1 MLPYYG
7 QREIWEKNRALFLQ
21 TLNVSGQYMC
31 KLDEILFIHK
41 AAADCPGWVCHS
53 ALKDP
58 TFNELM
64 DYWGKKTRTP

>member
-1 MLPYYG
+1 M
-7 QREIWEKNRALFLQ
+7 R
-21 TLNVSGQYMC
+21 

-41 AAADCPGWVCHS
+41 AAADYPGWVCHS